1 MGNYLWIWLLVIIIK
16 TVTVEGTQAIL
27 YWTKNEVYTLQLKK
41 ERCLPTKKWK
51 KVITIC
57 F

>member
-16 TVTVEGTQAIL
+16 TVRVEGTQAIL

-41 ERCLPTKKWK
+41 ERCLPTKKGEK
-51 KVITIC
+51 
-57 F
+57 